1 MWLSAHLAHP
11 MSQLLHLYPSVQIRE
26 QPCLGRRES
35 ATFPPWSLRRAVWS
49 DSSSDQ
55 LHCSSPLK
63 LLGGEKRP
71 VEAPDPAANRSSE
84 EGTLA
89 LGLLSWDTVEL
100 IHAKGGLFVLP
111 FLLLVTVGPK

>member
-1 MWLSAHLAHP
+1 M
-11 MSQLLHLYPSVQIRE
+11 
-26 QPCLGRRES
+26 
-35 ATFPPWSLRRAVWS
+35 
-49 DSSSDQ
+49 
-55 LHCSSPLK
+55 
-63 LLGGEKRP
+63 
-71 VEAPDPAANRSSE
+71 EAPDPAANRSSE